1 MISNYLK
8 KYFKENENLKKE
20 NEKLKEELNHFRSG
34 GYINHLKFEIDIL
47 RDIVDH
53 GEILGEDQQCIDMTH
68 RITEVLEENEEL
80 KKKLN
85 YLRSGEYYNQLRFE
99 RDMLKDVVNSFKISK
114 MTKENKAFI
123 NLTHNITEVLERNTI
138 LKNQQEEFINWLE
151 KHCFNEESIEILEK
165 YKNIIYK
172 KNKIIYTTKK

>member
-1 MISNYLK
+1 MIINYFR
-8 KYFKENENLKKE
+8 KYIKEKEKLKKE
-20 NEKLKEELNHFRSG
+20 NETLKKELNHFRSG
-34 GYINHLKFEIDIL
+34 KYINHLKFEIDIL

-53 GEILGEDQQCIDMTH
+53 GEILGEDQQSIDMAH

-99 RDMLKDVVNSFKISK
+99 RDMLKDVVNNFEISK
-114 MTKENKAFI
+114 ITKENKAFI
-123 NLTHNITEVLERNTI
+123 NLTHNITEVLERNII

-151 KHCFNEESIEILEK
+151 KHCFNEESFEILEK
-165 YKNIIYK
+165 YKEIIGD
-172 KNKIIYTTKK
+172 